1 MKQSS
6 LMIMAGALFF
16 AAAAFS
22 YFGGKTAV
30 GATFLPLGV
39 VFVALGA
46 AKRKSKDDGNVR

>member
-46 AKRKSKDDGNVR
+46 AKRKSKDDGNVG